1 MSKYSVYLL
10 KIFTIT
16 LLFSNFPEVLGSEEI
31 KKENANESD
40 TKDWIELLKEE
51 IREVDLKNNE
61 NKKTSSVD
69 INENEFKEEKSK
81 VNLNKN
87 EVKEKKIIDEIGS
100 GLSEKGINLDFMKN
114 LTEKNKFG
122 IRVNYLPENFFTHK
136 NIYVDGRNV
145 KAKYFGMGMLY
156 QYKFLPPE
164 SRSNFYLQANA
175 DISNFKVFHNI
186 DLTKETYSSNN
197 LTLTCSACGNLTI
210 QTDPNK
216 IYFVPSISLGYKFKN
231 TEKLTTNV
239 SLGLQYISPGKLE
252 NFTDTEYPLPS
263 YVQSRVDSWMKKTQ
277 DLIDSYSNIQP
288 SINIGISYSF

>member
-1 MSKYSVYLL
+1 MSKSNFYVL
-10 KIFTIT
+10 KIFTFI
-16 LLFSNFPEVLGSEEI
+16 LLFSNFSEVLGNEEI
-31 KKENANESD
+31 KKENINEND
-40 TKDWIELLKEE
+40 TKDWIELIKEE
-51 IREVDLKNNE
+51 IREVDLNNNE
-61 NKKTSSVD
+61 TKKIRSVD
-69 INENEFKEEKSK
+69 INENEFKE
-81 VNLNKN
+81 
-87 EVKEKKIIDEIGS
+87 EKKIIDEIGS

-156 QYKFLPPE
+156 RYKFLPPE

-197 LTLTCSACGNLTI
+197 LTFTCNACGNLTI

-263 YVQSRVDSWMKKTQ
+263 YVQSRIDSWMKKTQ